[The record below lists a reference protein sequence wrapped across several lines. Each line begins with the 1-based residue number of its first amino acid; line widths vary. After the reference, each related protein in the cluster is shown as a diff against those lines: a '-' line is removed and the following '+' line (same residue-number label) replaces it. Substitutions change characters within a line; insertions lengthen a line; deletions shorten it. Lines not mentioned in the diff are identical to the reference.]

1 MKHLGLQI
9 EYNKQKYDRKAKSV
23 EIVPGDKVLVKNVRD
38 RGGTGKLR
46 SYWEQN
52 IYEVV
57 SKYQDIPVYKI
68 KQVGDNRARTRTIH
82 RNLLKL
88 FNELPLELLEKPIHK
103 GGKVRKELVLA
114 EDNEDEVIVIV
125 KRNEG
130 NTQRGERR
138 ERKGTDERLV
148 KDVDDGMGDSGPEEE
163 IACRRSSRYRKPK
176 KIFTYNKVGGNPVCE
191 ETK

>member
-1 MKHLGLQI
+1 M
-9 EYNKQKYDRKAKSV
+9 
-23 EIVPGDKVLVKNVRD
+23 
-38 RGGTGKLR
+38 
-46 SYWEQN
+46 
-52 IYEVV
+52 
-57 SKYQDIPVYKI
+57 
-68 KQVGDNRARTRTIH
+68 
-82 RNLLKL
+82 
-88 FNELPLELLEKPIHK
+88 
-103 GGKVRKELVLA
+103 
-114 EDNEDEVIVIV
+114 V

-138 ERKGTDERLV
+138 ERKGTDERLVKDVDDGMGESGPEEEVEGIDERLV